1 MADWAEIYPP
11 FGLSIA
17 CGELE
22 LRAMGPDDVPG
33 LLDVAVDGIVPV
45 GSGYPFLTDW
55 ALLPPER
62 LRTSSARFYF
72 STWAA
77 ASPEAWELLMVVRRA
92 GVIVGAQD
100 LRARDFRVA
109 RVAATGSWLGRRF
122 HGHGTGTLMRQ
133 MMCAFAFDQL
143 GALQCRTE
151 AYADNPAS
159 QRVSEKTGYE
169 RFDVAPVDR
178 LGEPVDE
185 VRFRLRPE
193 QLNRPAEPITYQGVE
208 AFRRFIGLD
217 D

>member
-11 FGLSIA
+11 FGVSIA

-33 LLDVAVDGIVPV
+33 LLDVAVDGIVPE

-62 LRTSSARFYF
+62 LRTSSAR
-72 STWAA
+72 
-77 ASPEAWELLMVVRRA
+77 
-92 GVIVGAQD
+92 
-100 LRARDFRVA
+100 
-109 RVAATGSWLGRRF
+109 
-122 HGHGTGTLMRQ
+122 
-133 MMCAFAFDQL
+133 
-143 GALQCRTE
+143 
-151 AYADNPAS
+151 
-159 QRVSEKTGYE
+159 VSDETGYE
-169 RFDVAPVDR
+169 RFDVVPVDR